1 MPGTSSFVPWGPD
14 HQAVLLLTAIAAMTV
29 ILGRRHFEGAADR
42 WARPGMAAVLVGNEL
57 LAWGI
62 SAAHGH
68 VRFPLQLC
76 DLALFATAWALLK
89 PQRAVAEVAYFWGL
103 AGSLQA
109 VLTPDLRA
117 PFPSY
122 WWMTFF
128 LGHCGVVLCAVYL
141 AAAGDVRPTVRSVWR
156 VWWLANG
163 YAVVAGI
170 TNWMFGTN
178 YGYLARKPMHPSLL
192 DHLGPWPTYIL
203 GMEVVALASFALY
216 YAPFVIARRYT
227 GRTA

>member
-1 MPGTSSFVPWGPD
+1 MPQGSGFVPFGPD
-14 HQAVLLLTAIAAMTV
+14 HQAVVLLTFIAAMAV
-29 ILGRRHFEGAADR
+29 ILGRGHLKGAADR
-42 WARPGMAAVLVGNEL
+42 WARRGMAAVLVGNEL

-76 DLALFATAWALLK
+76 DLALFATAWVLLK
-89 PQRAVAEVAYFWGL
+89 PHRSVAEVAYFWGL

-109 VLTPDLRA
+109 VLTPDLRE

-122 WWMTFF
+122 GWLKFF

-141 AAAGDVRPTVRSVWR
+141 AAAGDVRPTARSVWR

-170 TNWMFGTN
+170 ANWMFGTN

-192 DHLGPWPTYIL
+192 DHLGPWPAYIL

-216 YAPFVIARRYT
+216 YAPFVWARWWQRRIT
-227 GRTA
+227 